1 MAAISGMTRWGA
13 SCPLLDTRLLSN
25 DQQTNN
31 IGSHAG
37 SNISGF
43 NGAAGN
49 YYKYQSNDSILLTSN
64 NRMEYNEFIKVQA
77 FNNKSGSNISS

>member
-13 SCPLLDTRLLSN
+13 SCPLMDARLLSN
-25 DQQTNN
+25 DHQTNN

-49 YYKYQSNDSILLTSN
+49 NNKYQSNDN
-64 NRMEYNEFIKVQA
+64 NHMKYNEFIKVQA
-77 FNNKSGSNISS
+77 FNNNSGSNIST